1 MPGDYFA
8 INSSPTAYAQTGLT
22 TVLLPEI
29 SKSIGLNLQARTGG
43 TVSFAVGMTEVF
55 SKILGGK
62 EAMALWYQFSI
73 LFLAIFTMAIMDHGT
88 RMSRFFFQEVFCW
101 VHKSSN
107 LTKHISSVV
116 FASGISVLLWTYLL
130 YTGEIGTIWPI
141 FGVCN
146 ILLASIGLIIGT
158 SFVMKRTR
166 PIYGLV
172 TFWPVLIFTTAAI
185 HGAFL
190 KIVNELIPA
199 GTFVGVVQS
208 SILLVVIVL
217 VLSVLSE
224 FLWQVRLKF
233 LTCH

>member
-1 MPGDYFA
+1 
-8 INSSPTAYAQTGLT
+8 
-22 TVLLPEI
+22 
-29 SKSIGLNLQARTGG
+29 
-43 TVSFAVGMTEVF
+43 
-55 SKILGGK
+55 
-62 EAMALWYQFSI
+62 
-73 LFLAIFTMAIMDHGT
+73 
-88 RMSRFFFQEVFCW
+88 
-101 VHKSSN
+101 
-107 LTKHISSVV
+107 
-116 FASGISVLLWTYLL
+116 VLLWTYLL